1 MPAFRGCLYVY
12 LTLLT
17 VLGSIEIVYNAA
29 VTSRVDDAGVNR
41 TMATMR
47 DMESMKMGFLKLV
60 GKLMMMIIYTK
71 VRLEVEAK
79 ECKFLITSPDA
90 VPEF

>member
-1 MPAFRGCLYVY
+1 MRNTLNKLSCGLPAFKSCLYVY

-60 GKLMMMIIYTK
+60 GKLIEIIYTK
-71 VRLEVEAK
+71 KDWKSRQKNAS
-79 ECKFLITSPDA
+79 F
-90 VPEF
+90 

>member
-1 MPAFRGCLYVY
+1 MPAFRGYLYVY
-12 LTLLT
+12 FTLLT

-60 GKLMMMIIYTK
+60 GKLIEIIYTK
-71 VRLEVEAK
+71 KTGSRGKRTQVSNNV
-79 ECKFLITSPDA
+79 T
-90 VPEF
+90 